1 MGVFFLL
8 KHPENMFEVSTD
20 VIKRHLGGWLG
31 IKSRP
36 PIQRHLIKAQ
46 YPRVVG
52 SLVGTAAVR
61 IDEIS

>member
-1 MGVFFLL
+1 MSSKDIF
-8 KHPENMFEVSTD
+8 KN
-20 VIKRHLGGWLG
+20 LGGWLE

-36 PIQRHLIKAQ
+36 ILRHLIKAQ

-61 IDEIS
+61 IDEISWGETIVWNAGSH